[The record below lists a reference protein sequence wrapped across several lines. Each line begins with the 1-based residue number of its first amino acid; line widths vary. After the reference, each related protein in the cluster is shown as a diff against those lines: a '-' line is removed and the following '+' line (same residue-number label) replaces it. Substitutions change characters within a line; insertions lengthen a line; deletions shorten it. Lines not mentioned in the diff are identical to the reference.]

1 MHEQE
6 RGLERRLDKLNAL
19 KKELLSR
26 LVTLQYT
33 EREQRE
39 TEAMLDGELTDLA
52 RKQEDLRE
60 RQREIQHQKSVRAT
74 ELAQREAALAAA
86 RKKLQ
91 DKEVEQQKIT
101 QRLRQQTLELE
112 DRVRGLELQLST
124 RLRLVEDL
132 ERDALREE
140 MRIRDDEL
148 QAANDLRVE
157 IDRRQMMLG
166 SHRLGK

>member
-166 SHRLGK
+166 PHRLGK